1 MDKIK
6 VYGVRKGNTAEGAG
20 RPVVRDNFHNRQAQG
35 KGLERSMAEERIF
48 IDSGGLKIE
57 GLLDHTSDQRGVVV
71 THPHPLYGGTMHNN
85 VVKGIVRAYR
95 EKGYSTLRF
104 NFRGVERSEGDH
116 DKGVGEQEDVLSA
129 IMALADLGIESIDL
143 AGYSF
148 GAWVNAVGL
157 DTFEQIDR
165 MIMVSPPVGLLDF
178 DALDSNHKVRL
189 VIAGSLDDIAPVNA
203 IEEKMPFWNP
213 KATLKIIEG
222 ADHLYQGK
230 IDDLK
235 NIINDF
241 LGKRDD

>member
-1 MDKIK
+1 M
-6 VYGVRKGNTAEGAG
+6 G
-20 RPVVRDNFHNRQAQG
+20 
-35 KGLERSMAEERIF
+35 EERIHF
-48 IDSGGLKIE
+48 KSDELELE
-57 GLLDHTSDQRGVVV
+57 GLLEKKSDERGVVV
-71 THPHPLYGGTMHNN
+71 THPHPQYGGTRHNN

-157 DTFEQIDR
+157 GTFKRVDR

-189 VIAGSLDDIAPVNA
+189 VIAGSLDDIAPVKA
-203 IEEKMPFWNP
+203 IEEKMPIWNQE
-213 KATLKIIEG
+213 ATLHVIDG
-222 ADHLYQGK
+222 ADHMYLGE
-230 IDDLK
+230 IDDLE

-241 LGKRDD
+241 LGKNDD